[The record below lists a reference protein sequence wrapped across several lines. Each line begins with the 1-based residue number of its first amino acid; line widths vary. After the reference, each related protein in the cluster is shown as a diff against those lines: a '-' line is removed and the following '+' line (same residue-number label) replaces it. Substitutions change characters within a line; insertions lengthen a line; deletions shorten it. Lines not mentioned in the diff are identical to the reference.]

1 MISQVENRNA
11 LMVVAPATGNSVAK
25 RAVDRHHDQ
34 RHEEDVIVLKCIKET
49 SPDRTAEK
57 GSLIDLYV

>member
-11 LMVVAPATGNSVAK
+11 LMVVAPAAESSVT
-25 RAVDRHHDQ
+25 RVTVDRHHEQ
-34 RHEEDVIVLKCIKET
+34 RHEEDVIVLKCIKEP
-49 SPDRTAEK
+49 SHDWTAEK